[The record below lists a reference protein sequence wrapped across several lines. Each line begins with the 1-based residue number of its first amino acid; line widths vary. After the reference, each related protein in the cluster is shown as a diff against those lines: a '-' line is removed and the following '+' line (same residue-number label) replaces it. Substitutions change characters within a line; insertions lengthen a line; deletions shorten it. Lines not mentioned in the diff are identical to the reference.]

1 MVDHF
6 KLNIEVE
13 LDCRKGLNVR
23 MLGIGD
29 QKCLANEG
37 QKDVVLVCVGLACE
51 SVLECDL
58 LLVETG
64 NGEIVDRVEEA

>member
-1 MVDHF
+1 LVNHF

-13 LDCRKGLNVR
+13 LDCSKGLDVR
-23 MLGIGD
+23 MLWIGD
-29 QKCLANEG
+29 KKSLANKG

-64 NGEIVDRVEEA
+64 NGEIVD